1 MDCMEEEGLLVEE
14 GEGEEVC
21 LELIDLLLQGLPLL
35 LGWGMAVVEE
45 DEDDEEGGG
54 LRAEVAE
61 GMLVEELTV
70 TADDGACSVITKGCE
85 VMPSEESLFRCELA
99 LVLSLKPWLRRF
111 PAAPTEPLGG
121 MSLPAVD
128 TLAEGPGSLDCISA
142 CAAFWAVRAGVPCG
156 EWLSCAG
163 ALLCWLRGGC
173 VLLDWAADGSVGWEF
188 CR

>member
-1 MDCMEEEGLLVEE
+1 MAALGGASLAGAALQEVSFSCLMDCIEEEGLLVEE

-85 VMPSEESLFRCELA
+85 VMPSEESAPEKRHFIKQRD
-99 LVLSLKPWLRRF
+99 RR
-111 PAAPTEPLGG
+111 
-121 MSLPAVD
+121 V
-128 TLAEGPGSLDCISA
+128 
-142 CAAFWAVRAGVPCG
+142 
-156 EWLSCAG
+156 
-163 ALLCWLRGGC
+163 
-173 VLLDWAADGSVGWEF
+173 
-188 CR
+188 